1 MADDLARWQAGLDG
15 RPRRHDPHL
24 PGRQPLLLPRR
35 RAVQPGRTGRS
46 AAPGPAA
53 RRRPPRLA
61 DQHGSRLVLTGD
73 DHGGTV
79 TAGLSQLDV
88 GEPRPWAACR
98 LAHVEN
104 CPVGFGLEE
113 IAPRRNNEPR
123 NVRSVTPAQLNC
135 LANSG
140 GPRSS
145 DKETGM
151 ARFRRPIALAVGV
164 VSLTAVGLGPLAFT
178 SGVAVASASA
188 GGKCSAGAHTLAAPG
203 SRLYPETGNGGY
215 RSVHTDVHLVYDAG
229 TNTFLPGNSVAL
241 TDQATQCLTSF
252 SLDFERSS
260 ANTTAGPD
268 LSVKSVTV
276 NGGRPNSRSSSPR
289 IRATPTARA
298 IPTRGRT
305 RRRRPIR
312 SAARTATRSRRL
324 HPGAQRLPG
333 RRRPRRHPVPGQ
345 QAGRHAQ
352 LPGPGRHQVHGPGQ
366 LHRPARRAQRR

>member
-1 MADDLARWQAGLDG
+1 
-15 RPRRHDPHL
+15 
-24 PGRQPLLLPRR
+24 
-35 RAVQPGRTGRS
+35 
-46 AAPGPAA
+46 
-53 RRRPPRLA
+53 
-61 DQHGSRLVLTGD
+61 
-73 DHGGTV
+73 
-79 TAGLSQLDV
+79 
-88 GEPRPWAACR
+88 
-98 LAHVEN
+98 
-104 CPVGFGLEE
+104 
-113 IAPRRNNEPR
+113 
-123 NVRSVTPAQLNC
+123 
-135 LANSG
+135 
-140 GPRSS
+140 
-145 DKETGM
+145 M

-164 VSLTAVGLGPLAFT
+164 VSLTAVGLGPVAFT
-178 SGVAVASASA
+178 SGVASASA
-188 GGKCSAGAHTLAAPG
+188 GGKCSAGAHTLASPG

-276 NGGRPNSRSSSPR
+276 NGRPHSRSSSPR

-312 SAARTATRSRRL
+312 SAARTATRSARL

-352 LPGPGRHQVHGPGQ
+352 LPGPGRHQVHRPGQ
-366 LHRPARRAQRR
+366 LHRPARRAQRW